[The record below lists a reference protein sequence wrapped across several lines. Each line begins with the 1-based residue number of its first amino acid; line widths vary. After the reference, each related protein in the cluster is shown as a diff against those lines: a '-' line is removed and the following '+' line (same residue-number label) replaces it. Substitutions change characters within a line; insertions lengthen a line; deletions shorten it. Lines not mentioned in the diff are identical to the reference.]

1 MKAYLV
7 YCHPDPDSFTSA
19 VRQRAVAAL
28 QSAGHEVRVTDL
40 YADGFDPA
48 MTLEEVRDH
57 LGPPEHKPGVARYC
71 ENLLWCEALVFI
83 YPTWW
88 SGQPAMLKGWLDR
101 VLIRGVAWDLPDG
114 ATHIAARLTN
124 VRRLVAV
131 TTHGSSK
138 FINLLEGETGR
149 RVISRAVRVLCR
161 RTARTTWLSLY
172 GIDRATGAQREA
184 FLDRVGNRF
193 GRL

>member
-1 MKAYLV
+1 MKTYVV
-7 YCHPDPDSFTSA
+7 YCHPDPDSFTAA
-19 VRQRAVAAL
+19 VKRRAVDAL
-28 QSAGHEVRVTDL
+28 RSAGHEVRISDL
-40 YADGFDPA
+40 YADSFDPT

-57 LGPPEHKPGVARYC
+57 LGPPEHKPGVAGYC

-114 ATHIAARLTN
+114 ATRIVRRLTN
-124 VRRLVAV
+124 VRKLFAV
-131 TTHGSSK
+131 TTHGSSR

-172 GIDRATGAQREA
+172 GIDRATAAQREA
-184 FLDRVGNRF
+184 FLERVGSKF

>member
-28 QSAGHEVRVTDL
+28 QTAGHEVRVTDL
-40 YADGFDPA
+40 YADRFDPA

-57 LGPPEHKPGVARYC
+57 LGPPEHKSGVARYC
-71 ENLLWCEALVFI
+71 ENLLWCEALVFV

-114 ATHIAARLTN
+114 ATHIAPRLTN

-138 FINLLEGETGR
+138 FINVLEGETGR

-184 FLDRVGNRF
+184 FLDRVGKRF